1 MAMPSPVLDATPDAA
16 VTPPAPGPA
25 HLPEDLY
32 CPDCGYN
39 LHALEGIDRC
49 PECGLQIDRH
59 GFARSRIPWV
69 HRRHVG
75 RIRAYWRTVWL
86 ATLRPRELAA
96 EAARRVNYTDAQR
109 FRWVTAFVAGAPV
122 MAGLVAA
129 MVIYGS
135 AALFSV
141 INPAVFPGWAM
152 GGNPSALFDFLI
164 PWDAGAT
171 WPPVLPLAVLLAFV
185 FVTGVATY
193 WFHPKSIP
201 VVRQNRA
208 IALGYYGCGP
218 LALVSVPALAFI
230 GLALMKEAGLD
241 NQANASWA
249 VVRVVE
255 IFAWVTGF
263 LVVTAFWGS
272 TMVLLSRTTQSSRV
286 RLVSAGLLIPLQWA
300 FCAALVLLVVP
311 WVIGYLRL
319 VVGSLR

>member
-1 MAMPSPVLDATPDAA
+1 MTSPVLDATPEAA
-16 VTPPAPGPA
+16 VPPDAPGTTHP
-25 HLPEDLY
+25 PEDLY
-32 CPDCGYN
+32 CPECGYN
-39 LHALEGIDRC
+39 LHALDGIDRC
-49 PECGLQIDRH
+49 PECGLRIDRL
-59 GFARSRIPWV
+59 GFARSRVPWV

-109 FRWVTAFVAGAPV
+109 FRWVTAFVAAAPV

-135 AALFSV
+135 PAFFSV
-141 INPAVFPGWAM
+141 INPAVFPRWAM

-171 WPPVLPLAVLLAFV
+171 WPPVLPLAALLAFV

-193 WFHPKSIP
+193 WFHPRTIP
-201 VVRQNRA
+201 VVHQNRA
-208 IALGYYGCGP
+208 IALAYYGCGP

-230 GLALMKEAGLD
+230 ALALMKDAGLD

-255 IFAWVTGF
+255 IFTWVTGL
-263 LVVTAFWGS
+263 LVVAAFWRS
-272 TMVLLSRTTQSSRV
+272 TMVLLHRTTESKVSR
-286 RLVSAGLLIPLQWA
+286 LISAGLLIPLQWVC
-300 FCAALVLLVVP
+300 CAALVLVVVP
-311 WVIGYLRL
+311 WVVGYLRL

>member
-1 MAMPSPVLDATPDAA
+1 MSSPVLDAAPDAAATPDAPN
-16 VTPPAPGPA
+16 VPQPPDE
-25 HLPEDLY
+25 LFCPE
-32 CPDCGYN
+32 CGYN

-49 PECGLQIDRH
+49 PECGLRIDRH

-109 FRWVTAFVAGAPV
+109 FRWVTAFVAAAPV

-129 MVIYGS
+129 MLIYGS
-135 AALFSV
+135 AAFFSV

-171 WPPVLPLAVLLAFV
+171 WPPVLPLTTLLAFIL
-185 FVTGVATY
+185 VTGVATY
-193 WFHPKSIP
+193 WFHPKHLP

-230 GLALMKEAGLD
+230 ALALMKEAGLD

-255 IFAWVTGF
+255 IFGWVTGF
-263 LVVTAFWGS
+263 LVVAAFWRS
-272 TMVLLSRTTQSSRV
+272 TMVLLHRTTESKV
-286 RLVSAGLLIPLQWA
+286 GRLISAGLLIPLQWV
-300 FCAALVLLVVP
+300 FCAALVLAVVP